1 MALPIPAI
9 AKLIFQLGMLLPPTT
24 KMVEEIRK
32 LVQGPSGNSSINSR
46 LDGLEKA
53 IDLQNSLNE
62 RLNKQLEI
70 VQSVLQNVQKSLKLL
85 SAGVILVGNIS
96 IVAIFISVIK

>member
-1 MALPIPAI
+1 
-9 AKLIFQLGMLLPPTT
+9 
-24 KMVEEIRK
+24 MVEEIRK
-32 LVQGPSGNSSINSR
+32 LVQGPTGNRSVNSR

-53 IDLQNSLNE
+53 IELQNSLNE
-62 RLNKQLEI
+62 RLNSQLEI

-85 SAGVILVGNIS
+85 SAGVILVGIIS

>member
-9 AKLIFQLGMLLPPTT
+9 AKLIVQLGVFLPPTT
-24 KMVEEIRK
+24 KLVEEIRK
-32 LVQGPSGNSSINSR
+32 LVQGPTGNSSVNSR

-53 IDLQNSLNE
+53 IELQNSLNE
-62 RLNKQLEI
+62 QLNNQLEI

-85 SAGVILVGNIS
+85 SVAVVLVGILS
-96 IVAIFISVIK
+96 IVAIFTSVIH